1 MGIRTQPVTKR
12 NRVASDVGL
21 SSTDLNFGLHL
32 DKRFWTNGFTC
43 GTWNVRSLYSPGA
56 IKILDDE
63 LEKYNMD
70 IVALQE
76 TRWLGQGTIK
86 EKNYTYFYSGNDNG
100 RHQFGVAI
108 AVANRIRGN
117 VQSFQPVHERLCC
130 IRLKA
135 KFNNIDI
142 ITFHAP
148 TEDKDDQVKDLFYE
162 ELETLFDQLPL
173 YDTKLLLGDAN
184 AKVGKECFWKPH
196 IGMHSLHDMS
206 NDNGT
211 RLVSFASSKNLR
223 VMSTMFPHKRIHKG
237 TWISPDNVTTN
248 QIDHVLIDIRHS
260 RSVEDVRSLR
270 GAEIGSDH
278 FLVRVKMKQ
287 KILSTKQQ
295 REKHLPE
302 IDIEKLKDLNSRTA
316 FQQVLSNKFQNLQE
330 ETEDRDVD
338 DEWSTMKEVI
348 TEAMKETLK
357 PDNSVRKNKKHWF
370 DKECKDLIAKRKNS
384 RTRWLAN
391 QENEENKESYKNLCK
406 ETNRTIRRKKRQYL
420 EDKIKQA
427 EQDRTIN
434 NTREFYRVTRF
445 FKKGFTPRID
455 LIKDNDGN
463 LISDESKALEQW
475 KSYFENLLNCEVI
488 RNNRNEEEQLIYLN
502 EEEIEAPTPLEIVN
516 VINKL
521 KTGKAAGEDKIP
533 AEVLKAGGE
542 ELNMKICNLI
552 QKIWSSEK
560 IPDDWKNAIVCPI
573 LKKGDVMNCG
583 NYRGIAL
590 LSVTYKVL
598 GMLLLKRLTTYTER
612 IMGPEQA
619 GFRGNRSTIDQ
630 IHNIRQIVSKCYEFN
645 KDLHCLLID
654 FRKAYDS
661 VIKEEIWKEMNQ
673 QRIPSKLIKLTK
685 ACMSES
691 RCKVRV
697 NGKLTDSFEV
707 KSGLKQGD
715 CLSPILFNLVL
726 EKAIRKV
733 TETNEGITMGQ
744 IINILAYADDIILIA
759 ETEDGLK
766 TLARTLV
773 DEATPFGLEINV
785 GKTKYMYFT
794 REERRRKEDLDMGE
808 DKFERV
814 DSFKYLGSN
823 LDEKNR
829 MEEEILERVKIGNR
843 TRFSLKKMMSSKL
856 LSRTSKLRMYKSLII
871 PVVLYGP

>member
-1 MGIRTQPVTKR
+1 MWDC
-12 NRVASDVGL
+12 N
-21 SSTDLNFGLHL
+21 STDLNFGRRHL
-32 DKRFWTNGFTC
+32 DKRFWTNGFNC
-43 GTWNVRSLYSPGA
+43 GTWNVRSLHSPGA

-86 EKNYTYFYSGNDNG
+86 EKNYTYFNSGNGNG

-108 AVANRIRGN
+108 AVENRIRGN
-117 VQSFQPVHERLCC
+117 VQNFQPVHERLCC

-135 KFNNIDI
+135 KFNNISI

-162 ELETLFDQLPL
+162 ELETLFDQIPL

-184 AKVGKECFWKPH
+184 AKVGKESFWKPH

-211 RLVSFASSKNLR
+211 RLVSFATSKNLR
-223 VMSTMFPHKRIHKG
+223 VMSTVFPHKRIHKG
-237 TWISPDNVTTN
+237 TWMSPDNVTTN

-260 RSVEDVRSLR
+260 RSIEDVRSLR
-270 GAEIGSDH
+270 GAEINSDH

-302 IDIEKLKDLNSRTA
+302 IDIEKLKHLSTRAT
-316 FQQVLSNKFQNLQE
+316 FQQVLSSKFQSLQGE
-330 ETEDRDVD
+330 PEDRDVD
-338 DEWSTMKEVI
+338 
-348 TEAMKETLK
+348 
-357 PDNSVRKNKKHWF
+357 
-370 DKECKDLIAKRKNS
+370 
-384 RTRWLAN
+384 
-391 QENEENKESYKNLCK
+391 
-406 ETNRTIRRKKRQYL
+406 
-420 EDKIKQA
+420 
-427 EQDRTIN
+427 
-434 NTREFYRVTRF
+434 
-445 FKKGFTPRID
+445 D

-463 LISDESKALEQW
+463 LISDESKALERW
-475 KSYFENLLNCEVI
+475 KNYFENLLNCDVS
-488 RNNRNEEEQLIYLN
+488 RDTRNEEEQLVYLN

-560 IPDDWKNAIVCPI
+560 IPDDWKNAVVCPI
-573 LKKGDVMNCG
+573 LKKGDVMNCE

-590 LSVTYKVL
+590 LSVTYKIL
-598 GMLLLKRLTTYTER
+598 SMLILKRLTTYTER

-619 GFRGNRSTIDQ
+619 GFR
-630 IHNIRQIVSKCYEFN
+630 
-645 KDLHCLLID
+645 
-654 FRKAYDS
+654 
-661 VIKEEIWKEMNQ
+661 
-673 QRIPSKLIKLTK
+673 

-691 RCKVRV
+691 RCKVRI
-697 NGKLTDSFEV
+697 NNKLTDSFEV

-715 CLSPILFNLVL
+715 CLSPILFNLIL
-726 EKAIRKV
+726 EKAISRV
-733 TETNEGITMGQ
+733 TEINEGINMGQ
-744 IINILAYADDIILIA
+744 KINILAYADDIVLIA
-759 ETEDGLK
+759 ESEEGLK

-773 DEATPFGLEINV
+773 EEASPVGLEINV

-794 REERRRKEDLDMGE
+794 REERRRKEKLDIGE
-808 DKFERV
+808 DKYERV
-814 DSFKYLGSN
+814 DKFRYLGSN

-829 MEEEILERVKIGNR
+829 MEEEILEKIKIGNR
-843 TRFSLKKMMSSKL
+843 TRFALKKMMSSKL
-856 LSRTSKLRMYKSLII
+856 LSRTSKVRIYKSLIL
-871 PVVLYGP
+871 PVLLYGAEMWTLTKKMENELRVFENSVLRPRIRWSDNIREDMQLMGLEEGDWEDKCIWRRKIFEAIDRLRSEMPLQ